1 MGLTIAFW
9 VLAAT
14 TVVSALAVVSLHSVF
29 RSALALILCFLAV
42 AGLFI
47 TLSADFLA
55 AVQVLIYVGAV
66 AVIIILAI
74 MLTREVE
81 HGNLANRMRIP
92 ALGVSTFF
100 LAVAAFAAVGTSW
113 PVSQIAPQ
121 ENTATVLGSLL
132 FGSQGFVLLV
142 EIAAL
147 IILATVIGAISIARE
162 NK

>member
-1 MGLTIAFW
+1 MGTTIAFW

-14 TVVSALAVVSLHSVF
+14 AVLSGLAVVGLHSIF
-29 RSALALILCFLAV
+29 RSALALILCFFAV
-42 AGLFI
+42 AGLFV
-47 TLSADFLA
+47 TLNADFLA

-92 ALGVSTFF
+92 ALGVSVFF
-100 LAVAAFAAVGTSW
+100 LAVAVLAAVGTSW
-113 PVSQIAPQ
+113 PVSQIAPP
-121 ENTATVLGSLL
+121 EETAALLGTLL
-132 FGSQGFVLLV
+132 FGPQGFVLLV

-147 IILATVIGAISIARE
+147 IILATIIGAVSITRE